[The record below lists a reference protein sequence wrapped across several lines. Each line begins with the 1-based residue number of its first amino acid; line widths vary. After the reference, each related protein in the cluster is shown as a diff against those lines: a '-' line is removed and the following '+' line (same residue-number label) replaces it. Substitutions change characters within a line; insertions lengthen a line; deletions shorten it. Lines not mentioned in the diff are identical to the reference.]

1 MRRGRRERGV
11 FATNCLHSTL
21 LSKLMWW
28 QWSKLSILI
37 YSWNKTIIIFS
48 VLDECVEMC
57 VNRWKITGYILKYIY
72 IYILSEKMRT
82 NVRSRQV
89 KYGEWMY
96 SPMIIWVHTH
106 AFMSRTVWYFVS
118 LNKDGVEGRES
129 ENDNLHIY
137 CVMSVH
143 SSNIWAMLWNSAR
156 CWMRRIKL
164 LHTMDERAT

>member
-118 LNKDGVEGRES
+118 LNEGGERKCKWQFTHLLCNVGSFVEHLS
-129 ENDNLHIY
+129 Y
-137 CVMSVH
+137 AV
-143 SSNIWAMLWNSAR
+143 
-156 CWMRRIKL
+156 K
-164 LHTMDERAT
+164 